1 MSQTAQ
7 WHYAEGGATK
17 GPFSAD
23 QMAALVQNGTIA
35 GHTQIWSPTMAAW
48 APLSQSPLAMLLGGG
63 PAPQGMAQQGMAPS
77 YHAAASPMG
86 AAAGTSANAFIFAV
100 RTCFNKYATFQGRAA
115 RPEFWFFVLFNV
127 LVGTALSVVDGVLF
141 GLANGVSPLS
151 SLYSLA
157 AFLPGLAVGARRL
170 HDIDRSGWWQL
181 IMFVPLV
188 GLVVIVV
195 FWCKRG
201 TPGHN
206 RFG

>member
-17 GPFSAD
+17 GPFSAE

-35 GHTQIWSPTMAAW
+35 AQTQVWSPTMTAW
-48 APLSQSPLAMLLGGG
+48 APLSQSPLAGQVPRGGAG
-63 PAPQGMAQQGMAPS
+63 PARPGIPP
-77 YHAAASPMG
+77 ASPTG
-86 AAAGTSANAFIFAV
+86 ANAGTGANAFAAAV
-100 RTCFNKYATFQGRAA
+100 RTCLNNYATFQGRAA

-127 LVGTALSVVDGVLF
+127 LAGTALSVVDSMLF

-157 AFLPGLAVGARRL
+157 AFIPGLAVGARRL
-170 HDIDRSGWWQL
+170 HDTDRSGWWQL

-188 GLVVIVV
+188 GLVVLIV
-195 FWCKRG
+195 FYCQRG
-201 TPGHN
+201 TQGHN